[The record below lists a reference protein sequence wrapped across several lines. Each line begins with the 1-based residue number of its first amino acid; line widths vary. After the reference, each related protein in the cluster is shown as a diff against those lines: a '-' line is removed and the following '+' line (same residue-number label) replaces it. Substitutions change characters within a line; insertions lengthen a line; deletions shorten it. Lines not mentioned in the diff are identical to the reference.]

1 MGYQIK
7 EGKIIEESQEL
18 SCISTDVVVAG
29 GGPAGFSAAVSAA
42 RAGAK
47 VTLVESRTFLGGVAT
62 QAMMAALVGA
72 RGADG
77 ISREL
82 IDEMTKLGGAP
93 SFTEDRKR
101 VDTIPFDPEIFKQAA
116 LEMVINAGVKLLFY
130 TNVCGP
136 IVING
141 ECKGIIVENKAG
153 RSAILAKQT
162 IDCTGDADLAY
173 RAGVPCNVGR
183 PGDNKTRPLTLIFR
197 LGNIEVSKMVDYVE
211 KNPEEVQ
218 PHYRG
223 ATPLT
228 FNGSEKVLPRISGFY
243 KLVEEAKANGDLY
256 DEIYYFRL
264 ENLQI
269 DRKIAYCNTVRVY
282 YLNGTNPEDLTKAE
296 IEARRKI
303 QKIYAFAR
311 KYIPGCENS
320 FIIDLSSSLG
330 VRETRRIVGE
340 YQVTDEDAYGN
351 KMFDDAFMTSNGR
364 LVTRPRP
371 PELDVHMPDPI
382 EGSEKD
388 WLERYPEKVPYEPHT
403 YQLPFRCLIPKD
415 MKNMLVAG
423 RSISV
428 SHMID
433 QHTRNMIPCMR
444 FGQVA
449 GTGAALSALNN
460 VSPKDM
466 DFSLVRKELIHQG
479 LHL

>member
-1 MGYQIK
+1 MGYQINN
-7 EGKIIEESQEL
+7 GKLIEESREL
-18 SCISTDVVVAG
+18 PIITTDVVVAG
-29 GGPAGFSAAVSAA
+29 GGASGFVAAIAAA

-47 VTLVESRTFLGGVAT
+47 VTLVEGRTFLGGVAT
-62 QAMMAALVGA
+62 QAMMAALVAGRA
-72 RGADG
+72 ADG

-93 SFTEDRKR
+93 SYIEERK
-101 VDTIPFDPEIFKQAA
+101 VDTIPFDPEAFKHAA
-116 LEMVINAGVKLLFY
+116 LEMVLNAGIQLLFY

-141 ECKGIIVENKAG
+141 ETKGIVIENKAG
-153 RSAILAKQT
+153 RSAIMAKQT
-162 IDCTGDADLAY
+162 VDCTGDADLAY
-173 RAGVPCNVGR
+173 RAGVPCDFGR
-183 PGDNKTRPLTLIFR
+183 PSDNKTRPLTLIFR
-197 LGNIEVSKMVDYVE
+197 LGNIDVNKMVDYVE
-211 KNPEEVQ
+211 KYPEEIQ
-218 PHYRG
+218 PQYRG
-223 ATPLT
+223 SNRLT
-228 FNGSEKVLPRISGFY
+228 FNGDEKVIQRISGFY

-269 DRKIAYCNTVRVY
+269 DRRIAYCNTVRVY
-282 YLNGTNPEDLTKAE
+282 YLNGTKAEDLTKAE

-303 QKIYAFAR
+303 QKIYQFAK

-320 FIIDLSSSLG
+320 FIIDLASSLG

-340 YQVTDEDAYGN
+340 YQVTDEDAYGD
-351 KMFDDAFMTSNGR
+351 KTFDDAFMTMKGH
-364 LVTRPRP
+364 LVKRPLP
-371 PELDVHMPDPI
+371 IELDVHMPDPI

-388 WLERYPEKVPYEPHT
+388 WLERYPEKVPREAHT
-403 YQLPFRCLIPKD
+403 YQLPFRCLIPKGL
-415 MKNMLVAG
+415 KNMLVAG
-423 RSISV
+423 RTISV

-433 QHTRNMIPCMR
+433 QFTRNMIPCMR

-460 VSPKDM
+460 VSPKDL
-466 DFSLVRKELIHQG
+466 DFSLVKNELIRQG